1 LGVRI
6 VGVSDR
12 SGGIY
17 NCKGL
22 SIDDVVRYKEKTR
35 RLEGFSEADRV
46 SGKEFLELPCDILI
60 PSATEMQITRENAAR
75 LKCRILAE
83 GANGPT
89 TLEADEILRDKAVFV
104 IPDILAN
111 AGGVIVSY
119 FEWVQDL
126 QNFFWTEDEVNKKL
140 NEMLTRTFHEVL
152 EASRKDRVSLRL
164 AALMIAVQRVA
175 RAMLL
180 RGLYA

>member
-1 LGVRI
+1 

-17 NCKGL
+17 NSKGL
-22 SIDDVVRYKEKTR
+22 PIDDVIRYKERNR
-35 RLEGFSEADRV
+35 RLEGFSEADKV

-60 PSATEMQITRENAAR
+60 PSATEMQITQENAAR

-89 TLEADEILRDKAVFV
+89 TLEADELLRDKGVLV

-152 EASRKDRVSLRL
+152 EFSQKEHISLRL

>member
-1 LGVRI
+1 LLNFP
-6 VGVSDR
+6 
-12 SGGIY
+12 GGE
-17 NCKGL
+17 K
-22 SIDDVVRYKEKTR
+22 ID
-35 RLEGFSEADRV
+35 
-46 SGKEFLELPCDILI
+46 GKEFLELPCDILV
-60 PSATEMQITRENAAR
+60 PSATEMQITRENADR
-75 LKCRILAE
+75 LKCRLLVE

-89 TLEADEILRDKAVFV
+89 TLEADKILAEQGVLV

-126 QNFFWTEDEVNKKL
+126 QNFFWSEDEINNKLK
-140 NEMLTRTFHEVL
+140 EMLSRTFHDVL
-152 EASRKDRVSLRL
+152 TFSEKEGVSLRL
-164 AALMIAVQRVA
+164 AALMIAVQRVG

>member
-1 LGVRI
+1 
-6 VGVSDR
+6 
-12 SGGIY
+12 
-17 NCKGL
+17 
-22 SIDDVVRYKEKTR
+22 
-35 RLEGFSEADRV
+35 
-46 SGKEFLELPCDILI
+46 
-60 PSATEMQITRENAAR
+60 
-75 LKCRILAE
+75 
-83 GANGPT
+83 
-89 TLEADEILRDKAVFV
+89 LRDKGVLV

-140 NEMLTRTFHEVL
+140 NEMLTRTFHEVFDL
-152 EASRKDRVSLRL
+152 SQKEHISLRL
-164 AALMIAVQRVA
+164 AALMIAVERVA